1 MRVSMMVTCNLCL
14 ALMPLRPLLLLL
26 IIMLPDRNFTM
37 SSSFQVKRIE
47 EQKSRDN
54 NVVASTR
61 DVTSAM
67 TEEQQEC
74 VNDEQYDYYL
84 IQARKLI
91 PPPVESIEN
100 GDTESADWWMEHSA
114 LLQRAWTQ
122 WHQQQQQQRL
132 LPPLNVNSILID
144 HHLHRDV
151 YQTWKEPTLENEE
164 RIHRKWEEVLLST
177 TSKTTMTKTTMPILN
192 NDNDTIKQEQEQEQH
207 KVFRYQNFLTPEGVQ
222 VLRDHLDSITYD
234 SGIPT
239 RRPNAMNRHGL
250 LLDPTVPGGVGGN
263 LPIHN
268 FLDILVRDFVRPLGR
283 SFFPTFC
290 GNSEDDIKH
299 YAFTIR
305 YGDDGHDPL
314 FTTETGGDLEL
325 KEHSDASIISLNINL
340 NLPDEEYTGSS
351 LYFLQDDGNKK
362 ERREFNFESGTALL
376 HRGMTRHG
384 SIPLQSGQRNNLVI
398 WLHGKDG
405 YVRTSSYE
413 KHEQL
418 TVSERWS
425 FI

>member
-1 MRVSMMVTCNLCL
+1 MMIKCNLCL
-14 ALMPLRPLLLLL
+14 ALLPLRPLLLLL
-26 IIMLPDRNFTM
+26 IMMLPDRNFTM
-37 SSSFQVKRIE
+37 SSLSSFQVKRIE
-47 EQKSRDN
+47 EQQSRDN
-54 NVVASTR
+54 NVVVVSTR
-61 DVTSAM
+61 DATSAM

-74 VNDEQYDYYL
+74 DSDERYDYL

-100 GDTESADWWMEHSA
+100 GDIESADWWMEHSA
-114 LLQRAWTQ
+114 LLQRAWFQ
-122 WHQQQQQQRL
+122 WHQQQQQQQRL
-132 LPPLNVNSILID
+132 LPPLTVNSILID
-144 HHLHRDV
+144 HNLHRDV
-151 YQTWKEPTLENEE
+151 YQTWKEPTLENEK

-177 TSKTTMTKTTMPILN
+177 TTKTATMTMTILS
-192 NDNDTIKQEQEQEQH
+192 NDNDNIKQEQQQQQH
-207 KVFRYQNFLTPEGVQ
+207 KVFRYQNFLTPGGVE
-222 VLRDHLDSITYD
+222 VLRNHLDSITYD
-234 SGIPT
+234 AGIPT

-268 FLDILVRDFVRPLGR
+268 FLDNLVRDFVRPLGR

-290 GNSEDDIKH
+290 GNPEDDIKH

-305 YGDDGHDPL
+305 YGDDGHNPL

-351 LYFLQDDGNKK
+351 LYFVQDDEDKK
-362 ERREFNFESGTALL
+362 ERREFKFESGTALL

-405 YVRTSSYE
+405 YVRISPYE
-413 KHEQL
+413 KHERL
-418 TVSERWS
+418 KVSERWS

>member
-1 MRVSMMVTCNLCL
+1 MMMKCNLCL
-14 ALMPLRPLLLLL
+14 ALLPLRSLLLLL
-26 IIMLPDRNFTM
+26 IILHSHRNYIL
-37 SSSFQVKRIE
+37 SSSFQVIRIE
-47 EQKSRDN
+47 EQQSSRDN
-54 NVVASTR
+54 VVVVITR
-61 DVTSAM
+61 DVTSAT

-74 VNDEQYDYYL
+74 DSNEQYDYL
-84 IQARKLI
+84 SKARKLI

-100 GDTESADWWMEHSA
+100 GDIESIDWWMEHSA
-114 LLQRAWTQ
+114 LLQRAWIQ
-122 WHQQQQQQRL
+122 WHQQQKQKQQQKRL
-132 LPPLNVNSILID
+132 LLPLNVNSITID
-144 HHLHRDV
+144 PNLHRDV

-177 TSKTTMTKTTMPILN
+177 TTKTILN
-192 NDNDTIKQEQEQEQH
+192 NDNENIKQEQQQQHH
-207 KVFRYQNFLTPEGVQ
+207 KVFRYQNFLTPEGIK
-222 VLRDHLDSITYD
+222 VLRNNLDSIKDD

-239 RRPNAMNRHGL
+239 RRPNAMNRNGL

-268 FLDILVRDFVRPLGR
+268 FLDNLVRDFVRPLGR

-290 GNSEDDIKH
+290 GNPEDDIKY

-314 FTTETGGDLEL
+314 FATGTGGDVEL

-340 NLPDEEYTGSS
+340 NLPNEEYTGSS
-351 LYFLQDDGNKK
+351 IYFVQDGEKEENK
-362 ERREFNFESGTALL
+362 RELKFESGTALL

-384 SIPLQSGQRNNLVI
+384 SIPLKSGQRNNLVI

-405 YVRTSSYE
+405 YVRISPYE
-413 KHEQL
+413 EHERL
-418 TVSERWS
+418 TIPERWS

>member
-1 MRVSMMVTCNLCL
+1 MSVSMMINKCNLCL
-14 ALMPLRPLLLLL
+14 ALLPLRPLLLLL
-26 IIMLPDRNFTM
+26 IIMLPGRNFTM

-47 EQKSRDN
+47 EQQSRDS
-54 NVVASTR
+54 NVVMSKR
-61 DVTSAM
+61 DVTTAM

-74 VNDEQYDYYL
+74 VNDEQYDYL

-91 PPPVESIEN
+91 PPPVASTEN
-100 GDTESADWWMEHSA
+100 GDIESADWWMEHSA
-114 LLQRAWTQ
+114 LLQRAWIQ
-122 WHQQQQQQRL
+122 WHQQQQRL

-144 HHLHRDV
+144 HNLHRDV
-151 YQTWKEPTLENEE
+151 YQTWKEPTLKKEE

-177 TSKTTMTKTTMPILN
+177 TSKTTTTKTMAILN
-192 NDNDTIKQEQEQEQH
+192 NDNDNMKQEQQQQQQH
-207 KVFRYQNFLTPEGVQ
+207 KVFRYQNFLTPVGVQ

-263 LPIHN
+263 LPIHY
-268 FLDILVRDFVRPLGR
+268 FLDNLVRDFVRPLGR

-290 GNSEDDIKH
+290 GNSEDDIKY

-314 FTTETGGDLEL
+314 STTETGGDLEL
-325 KEHSDASIISLNINL
+325 KEHSDASVISLNINL

-351 LYFLQDDGNKK
+351 IYFVQDDENKK
-362 ERREFNFESGTALL
+362 ERWEFNFESGTALL

-405 YVRTSSYE
+405 YVRISPYE
-413 KHEQL
+413 KDEQL